1 MDWTAHYNI
10 NGSAPAKCAYM
21 CCSCCHSSTNLN
33 IHTYK
38 LNWRTGL
45 NYNFCTTLIYL
56 LHLCNDSVYL
66 ALTECWQRFLFTR
79 KEKLTHI
86 QLDTTTTTPFLP
98 LKAGSLVY
106 QCWHWLYSKSAV
118 NHMRE
123 WATIEYAYGN
133 STNSREHLSLRH
145 CTSWGG
151 SAADAHTL
159 YCGRVSLWG
168 YQRTHLR
175 AQEELML

>member
-1 MDWTAHYNI
+1 M
-10 NGSAPAKCAYM
+10 GRVS
-21 CCSCCHSSTNLN
+21 
-33 IHTYK
+33 
-38 LNWRTGL
+38 
-45 NYNFCTTLIYL
+45 TTLIYL

-118 NHMRE
+118 NHMSE
-123 WATIEYAYGN
+123 WATIEYGIDY
-133 STNSREHLSLRH
+133 TNSQEHLSLRH
-145 CTSWGG
+145 CTSWGV
-151 SAADAHTL
+151 SAADAHTQ
-159 YCGRVSLWG
+159 YCEGVSFWG
-168 YQRTHLR
+168 YQRTHLMYGHKEITKGWWYTSHTIIHFYTYCFERRKDRYEFVTIR
-175 AQEELML
+175 AQKKSQRVMA